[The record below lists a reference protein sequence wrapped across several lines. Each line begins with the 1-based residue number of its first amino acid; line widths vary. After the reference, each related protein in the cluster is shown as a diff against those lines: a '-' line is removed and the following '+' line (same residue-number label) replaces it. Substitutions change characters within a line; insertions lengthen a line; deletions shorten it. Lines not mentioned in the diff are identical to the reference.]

1 MSTEDEKMHIKRLI
15 SAILALVICLSGLT
29 AFAADYNMP
38 YYIEVDITNQIVTIY
53 KTEDN
58 SIVRQMLTSSGMN
71 DCTPKG
77 TFYLMEK
84 GRLSERGEWTW
95 FQQYQCWVKY
105 ATRIY
110 KGYMFHS
117 LPFEKKDESTM
128 IQQMVDE
135 FGLPTSH
142 GCMRLRVD
150 DARFIAQN
158 CLVGT
163 RVHIYKSE
171 SKNEE
176 LRQLLHIASFNVEDG
191 MSYQEFLGYSEDAL
205 GNGAAGTVVS
215 DLQHRLN
222 DLGYFDGEVT
232 GRYDTATIAAVKH
245 VQKDLGLA
253 QSGITTP
260 ELQEVLFSNDAP
272 VSAGLVDLAE
282 GRSGPVVKKLQ
293 TALQTLGLYT
303 GDLDS
308 VYDLDVANAVR
319 LFQGACGYDVNGIAS
334 AEMQQALYYYIGK
347 LEETFGEGAIPA
359 GEMVRE
365 EVKMATLNSDNNIII
380 RSQPNTESENLGKLV
395 NGDTMMVNAVQ
406 DSWVNI
412 TRGSVTGY
420 VKMKYLKGYTQ
431 DNVIL
436 KFTGANG
443 ESYTIGHTMA
453 EYAAG
458 AQRAAD
464 EFAAYYA
471 SEQFSSS
478 AEETV
483 DYCTVNTGSD
493 DVKLNLR
500 AEPSSAG
507 AILKEVPNGT
517 DLRVLAD
524 ENGWTRVGYED
535 QIGYLMNDYLTFWQ
549 GAVGEVDSAEVEEY
563 NYADTLEIDGEGES
577 IMAVVVCADDDGG
590 VTVRA
595 EGDENSE
602 SLGKIRAGEQ
612 VEVLQINSATG
623 WVLIKH
629 KKNQGYMQDDN
640 LQFQLMG

>member
-1 MSTEDEKMHIKRLI
+1 MHIKRIAAAL
-15 SAILALVICLSGLT
+15 LALAISMIGLS
-29 AFAADYNMP
+29 AFAANEYNMP

-53 KTEDN
+53 KTADD

-71 DCTPKG
+71 DCTPNG

-95 FQQYQCWVKY
+95 FQQYRCWVKY

-158 CLVGT
+158 CLEGT

-176 LRQLLHIASFNVEDG
+176 LRQLLYIASFNVEDG

-205 GNGAAGTVVS
+205 GNGAAGVEVS
-215 DLQHRLN
+215 DLQHRLA
-222 DLGYFDGEVT
+222 DLGYFEGEAS

-253 QSGITTP
+253 QSGVTTA
-260 ELQEVLFSNDAP
+260 ELQEVLYSAEAP
-272 VSAGLVDLAE
+272 VSAGWISLSE

-293 TALQTLGLYT
+293 SALQALGLYS

-308 VYDLDVANAVR
+308 VYDLEVAEAVR
-319 LFQGACGYDVNGIAS
+319 LFQGACGYDVNGVAS
-334 AEMQQALYYYIGK
+334 AEMQQALYYQIEQ
-347 LEETFGEGAIPA
+347 LETAFGEGSIPA

-365 EVKMATLNSDNNIII
+365 EVTMAALRSDDNIVI
-380 RSQPNTESENLGKLV
+380 RSKPSTNGEQLGVLKD
-395 NGDTMMVNAVQ
+395 GDTMLVNAVEG
-406 DSWVNI
+406 DWVQI
-412 TRGSVTGY
+412 TRDSTSGY
-420 VKMKYLKGYTQ
+420 VKKKYLKGYTQ

-436 KFTGANG
+436 KFTGADG
-443 ESYTIGHTMA
+443 QSYTIGHTMA

-458 AQRAAD
+458 AQSAAE

-471 SEQFSSS
+471 SAQFSSS
-478 AEETV
+478 AVDTV
-483 DYCTVNTGSD
+483 DYVRVNTGSD

-500 AEPSSAG
+500 AEPSAEA
-507 AILKEVPNGT
+507 AILKEVPNGVN
-517 DLRVLAD
+517 LRVLAQ

-535 QIGYLMNDYLTFWQ
+535 QIGYLMNDYLDFWQ
-549 GAVGEVDSAEVEEY
+549 GDAVGEVEGAETEEY
-563 NYADTLEIDGEGES
+563 NYAETINLDGEGET
-577 IMAVVVCADDDGG
+577 ILAVVVCAQDESG
-590 VTVRA
+590 VAVYA
-595 EGDENSE
+595 EGSDASE
-602 SLGKIRAGEQ
+602 KLGSLPVGEQ
-612 VEVLQINSATG
+612 VQVLQIDSASG
-623 WVLIKH
+623 WVRIEYDRK
-629 KKNQGYMQDDN
+629 QGYMQDDN